1 MKQVVERTFILAAIL
16 ICSCVAGPWTT
27 VSESGTKTDQKEDR
41 AQLSRMRSA
50 FIRAMNEGTVEEWIQ
65 SHLDK
70 GVAVMPPG
78 RPTISSREEVA
89 AWARR
94 LLQENRIHDFAFT
107 GSKTVAGDWAFE
119 NGVYLLES
127 SSPSSGGEKQ
137 GQRGKMIFI
146 WKRGP
151 QGWKGALVSF
161 NTDGHWP

>member
-1 MKQVVERTFILAAIL
+1 MKHVVQRIFVLGAIL
-16 ICSCVAGPWTT
+16 LCACSGGPQTP
-27 VSESGTKTDQKEDR
+27 VSETGTRLGLKEDL
-41 AQLSRMRSA
+41 AQLGRMRTA
-50 FIRAMNEGTVEEWIQ
+50 FIRAMNEGGVEEWIR
-65 SHLDK
+65 SHLDP

-127 SSPSSGGEKQ
+127 SPTAGGEKQ
-137 GQRGKMIFI
+137 GQRGKLIFV

-151 QGWKGALVSF
+151 EGWKGALVSF
-161 NTDGHWP
+161 NSDGYWP

>member
-1 MKQVVERTFILAAIL
+1 MKQIVERTFILAAIL
-16 ICSCVAGPWTT
+16 ICSCVGGPWTT

-50 FIRAMNEGTVEEWIQ
+50 FIRAMNDGTVEEWIQ
-65 SHLDK
+65 SHLDP

-94 LLQENRIHDFAFT
+94 LLQENRIRDFAFT

-127 SSPSSGGEKQ
+127 SPAAGSERQ
-137 GQRGKMIFI
+137 GQRGKVIFI
-146 WKRGP
+146 WKRGTD
-151 QGWKGALVSF
+151 GWKGALISF
-161 NTDGHWP
+161 NSDGYWP

>member
-1 MKQVVERTFILAAIL
+1 MKQVMQRTFFLAATL
-16 ICSCVAGPWTT
+16 LCACAFGLQTPMSETGPTPGL
-27 VSESGTKTDQKEDR
+27 EEDR

-78 RPTISSREEVA
+78 SPTISSREEVA

-94 LLQENRIHDFAFT
+94 FLQEHRIHDFAYT
-107 GSKTVAGDWAFE
+107 GSKTVTGDWAFE
-119 NGVYLLES
+119 NGVYLLD
-127 SSPSSGGEKQ
+127 SSPSSGDRKQ
-137 GQRGKMIFI
+137 GQRGKVVFI

-151 QGWKGALVSF
+151 DGWKGTLVSF
-161 NTDGHWP
+161 NSDGYWP